1 MESSGFA
8 LRYLGEGA
16 PLPAFSIPSWGRKLC
31 GKWVLSASVGGTG
44 GFSAPTATHLISGS
58 VHGL

>member
-44 GFSAPTATHLISGS
+44 GFSALLLRT
-58 VHGL
+58 